1 MQTAKQMI
9 QEAAVYVPSDFEVI
23 RISHCE
29 EDCFYSEGEESGE
42 EYCIT
47 YDEVDLD
54 TCLIYKFVLM
64 NGWQFEQTLL

>member
-1 MQTAKQMI
+1 MIDMIPQTAKEMI
-9 QEAAVYVPSDFEVI
+9 QEAAVYVPFDCEGI

-29 EDCFYSEGEESGE
+29 DDCFYGTGEESGD

-54 TCLIYKFVLM
+54 KDLIYKFVLL
-64 NGWQFEQTLL
+64 NG